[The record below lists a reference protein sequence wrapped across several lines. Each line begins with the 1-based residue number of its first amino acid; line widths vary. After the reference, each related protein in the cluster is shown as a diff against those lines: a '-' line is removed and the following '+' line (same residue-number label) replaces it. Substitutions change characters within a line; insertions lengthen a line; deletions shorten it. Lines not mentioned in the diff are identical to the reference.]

1 MMHAGCGFFAET
13 RRNLWELY
21 QMATVYGRRP
31 SELVEVDESYLA
43 FQLDRLVLAFGRWV
57 EGRLQEREGGR
68 AVHSLGELLE
78 DASTGSATGAST
90 GSATGGEYRALV
102 GLARKMVVPESGVW

>member
-1 MMHAGCGFFAET
+1 
-13 RRNLWELY
+13 
-21 QMATVYGRRP
+21 MATVYGRRP

-57 EGRLQEREGGR
+57 EGQLQEREGGR

-78 DASTGSATGAST
+78 DERAVGSGQRAE
-90 GSATGGEYRALV
+90 GGEYRALV